1 MESTTATIEF
11 APNPAPAIPLI
22 YRFWRGVIRLWF
34 ALTFRKI
41 LVLHED
47 RLMQPD
53 PALLL
58 VSRPESFY
66 DALILMAGFERQVR
80 CLIPARLVKGLLP
93 TILAR
98 GLGMISYTP
107 ENRPAALETCRALLA
122 EKAAV
127 VTFVAPGPANSPG
140 AGALAMHAA
149 SIALTAAGQNSVL
162 GGLKLFPIHLFVPV
176 GHTHTREVL
185 VDIDWPEIAEDLI
198 SSAVGSEQDRA
209 QEVARQLEKR
219 CQENSFRLQP
229 SALSDFLED
238 LEHALRD
245 GLKEKFEAQPGGMQ
259 KLEGFELS
267 RFVVQW
273 AEQMNYLHPGLLVSL
288 REMLAA
294 WREASR
300 RGALHRLETEG
311 AGAWLST
318 PPGRAVVL
326 LETVLGFPLA
336 IYGLV
341 NHLMALA
348 VLYWTGLLKKATD
361 GDKFTTWLWRG
372 MVILG
377 SYILEVVFVAHYWG
391 RRGAGYYLPSLPVSG
406 LYLWRYTW
414 LLPHQSRIAF
424 LSMNRSVETAGSTR
438 LRKDFLH
445 EIYQALDLHAEMLGL
460 PH

>member
-11 APNPAPAIPLI
+11 APNSAPAITFT

-41 LVLHED
+41 RVLHED
-47 RLMQPD
+47 RLTEAD
-53 PALLL
+53 SALLL
-58 VSRPESFY
+58 VSHPESFY
-66 DALILMAGFERQVR
+66 DALILVAGFERQVR
-80 CLIPARLVKGLLP
+80 CLIPARLLKGLLP

-98 GLGMISYTP
+98 GLGMIGFTP

-127 VTFVAPGPANSPG
+127 VTFVAPGPANSPVV
-140 AGALAMHAA
+140 GALATHAA
-149 SIALTAAGQNSVL
+149 SIALSAEGPNSVL
-162 GGLKLFPIHLFVPV
+162 GGLELFPIHLFVPV
-176 GHTHTREVL
+176 GHTRTREVL
-185 VDIDWPEIAEDLI
+185 VDIDRPEIARDLI
-198 SSAVGSEQDRA
+198 SSAVASEQDRV
-209 QEVARQLEKR
+209 QEVAWQLEKR

-229 SALSDFLED
+229 SALSDFLAD

-245 GLKEKFEAQPGGMQ
+245 GLKEGFESQPGGKQ

-267 RFVVQW
+267 GFVVQW

-300 RGALHRLETEG
+300 KGALHRHETEG
-311 AGAWLST
+311 AGAWLNT
-318 PPGRAVVL
+318 LLGRAVVL

-341 NHLMALA
+341 NHLIGFA
-348 VLYWTGLLKKATD
+348 VLYWTGLLKKATG

-372 MVILG
+372 LVILG
-377 SYILEVVFVAHYWG
+377 TYILQVILVAHFWG

-424 LSMNRSVETAGSTR
+424 LSTNRSVETAGSTR

>member
-11 APNPAPAIPLI
+11 ASKPAPAIPFI

-41 LVLHED
+41 RVLHED
-47 RLMQPD
+47 RLVEPA

-58 VSRPESFY
+58 VSHPESFY
-66 DALILMAGFERQVR
+66 DALILVAGFERQVR
-80 CLIPARLVKGLLP
+80 CLILSRLVKGLLP

-98 GLGMISYTP
+98 GLGMIGYTP
-107 ENRPAALETCRALLA
+107 ENRAAALETCRALLA
-122 EKAAV
+122 EEAAV
-127 VTFVAPGPANSPG
+127 VTFVAPSPSNSPG
-140 AGALAMHAA
+140 AGALTTYAA
-149 SIALTAAGQNSVL
+149 SIALTAEGPNSVL
-162 GGLKLFPIHLFVPV
+162 GGLVLLPIHLFVPV
-176 GHTHTREVL
+176 GHTRTREVL
-185 VDIDWPEIAEDLI
+185 VDIDRPELAEDLI
-198 SSAVGSEQDRA
+198 SSAVGSERDRA
-209 QEVARQLEKR
+209 QEVAWQLEKR

-229 SALSDFLED
+229 SALSDFLAD
-238 LEHALRD
+238 LELALRD
-245 GLKEKFEAQPGGMQ
+245 GLKEEFESQRGGKQ

-300 RGALHRLETEG
+300 RAALHRLETEG
-311 AGAWLST
+311 AGAWLNT
-318 PPGRAVVL
+318 PLGRAVVL

-341 NHLMALA
+341 NHLIALA
-348 VLYWTGLLKKATD
+348 VLYWTGLLKKEMD
-361 GDKFTTWLWRG
+361 GDKFTKWLWRG
-372 MVILG
+372 LVILG
-377 SYILEVVFVAHYWG
+377 SYILEVTLVAHFWG

-424 LSMNRSVETAGSTR
+424 LSMNRSVEAAGSTR

-445 EIYQALDLHAEMLGL
+445 EINQALALHAEMLGL

>member
-11 APNPAPAIPLI
+11 APNPAPATAFI
-22 YRFWRGVIRLWF
+22 YRFWRGAIRLWF
-34 ALTFRKI
+34 ALSFRKI
-41 LVLHED
+41 RALHED
-47 RLMQPD
+47 RLIGPD
-53 PALLL
+53 PALLI

-66 DALILMAGFERQVR
+66 DALILVAGFARQVH
-80 CLIPARLVKGLLP
+80 CLIPARLAKGLVP

-107 ENRPAALETCRALLA
+107 ENRPAAIETCRALLA
-122 EKAAV
+122 EKAVV
-127 VTFVAPGPANSPG
+127 VTFVAPGSANSSG
-140 AGALAMHAA
+140 GCALAADAA
-149 SIALTAAGQNSVL
+149 SMALNAVGSQS
-162 GGLKLFPIHLFVPV
+162 GLVGLELFPVYLFVPV

-185 VDIDWPEIAEDLI
+185 IDIDQPEIAKDLI

-209 QEVARQLEKR
+209 QEVARQLEDR

-229 SALSDFLED
+229 SALSDFLAD
-238 LEHALRD
+238 LEDALRD
-245 GLKEKFEAQPGGMQ
+245 GLKEEFESQPGGKQ

-267 RFVVQW
+267 RFVVHW

-311 AGAWLST
+311 AGAWLNT
-318 PPGRAVVL
+318 PLGRAVVL

-341 NHLMALA
+341 NHL
-348 VLYWTGLLKKATD
+348 VPVTILYWTGLLKKATD
-361 GDKFTTWLWRG
+361 RDKFTTWLWRG
-372 MVILG
+372 LVILG
-377 SYILEVVFVAHYWG
+377 SYILEVIFVARLWG

-424 LSMNRSVETAGSTR
+424 LSMNRAVETAGSTR

>member
-11 APNPAPAIPLI
+11 APNPAPAIPFI
-22 YRFWRGVIRLWF
+22 YKFWRGVIRLWF
-34 ALTFRKI
+34 ALAFRKI
-41 LVLHED
+41 RVLHED
-47 RLMQPD
+47 RLMEPD

-58 VSRPESFY
+58 VSHPESFY
-66 DALILMAGFERQVR
+66 DALILVAGFERQVR
-80 CLIPARLVKGLLP
+80 CLVPARSFKGLLP

-98 GLGMISYTP
+98 GLGMIGYNP

-122 EKAAV
+122 ERAAV
-127 VTFVAPGPANSPG
+127 VTFVAPGPANS
-140 AGALAMHAA
+140 ALATHAA
-149 SIALTAAGQNSVL
+149 SIALTAGGPDSVL
-162 GGLKLFPIHLFVPV
+162 GGLQLFPIHLFVPV
-176 GHTHTREVL
+176 GHTRTREVL
-185 VDIDWPEIAEDLI
+185 VDIDRPEIAIDLI
-198 SSAVGSEQDRA
+198 SSAVGSEQDRT

-229 SALSDFLED
+229 SALSDFLAD

-245 GLKEKFEAQPGGMQ
+245 GLKEEFESQPGGKQ

-267 RFVVQW
+267 RFVAQW

-300 RGALHRLETEG
+300 RGELHRLETEG

-318 PPGRAVVL
+318 PLGRAVVL

-341 NHLMALA
+341 NHLLALA

-361 GDKFTTWLWRG
+361 GDNFTTWLWRG
-372 MVILG
+372 LVILG
-377 SYILEVVFVAHYWG
+377 SYILAVILVAHFWG

-424 LSMNRSVETAGSTR
+424 LSMNRSVETSGSTR

-445 EIYQALDLHAEMLGL
+445 EICQALDLHAEMLGL

>member
-11 APNPAPAIPLI
+11 APNPAPAIPFI

-41 LVLHED
+41 RVLHED
-47 RLMQPD
+47 RLMEPG

-58 VSRPESFY
+58 VTHPESFY
-66 DALILMAGFERQVR
+66 DALILVAGLERQVR
-80 CLIPARLVKGLLP
+80 CLVPSSLVKGLLP

-98 GLGMISYTP
+98 GLGMIGHNP
-107 ENRPAALETCRALLA
+107 QNRPAALETCHALLA

-127 VTFVAPGPANSPG
+127 VTFVAPGLANSPG
-140 AGALAMHAA
+140 ALDTHAA
-149 SIALTAAGQNSVL
+149 SIALTAEGPNSML
-162 GGLKLFPIHLFVPV
+162 GGLMLFPIHLFVPV
-176 GHTHTREVL
+176 GHTRTREVL
-185 VDIDWPEIAEDLI
+185 VDIDWPEIAKDLI

-229 SALSDFLED
+229 SALSDFLAD

-245 GLKEKFEAQPGGMQ
+245 GLKEEFESRPGGKQ

-300 RGALHRLETEG
+300 RGALHRLETEE
-311 AGAWLST
+311 AGTWLST
-318 PPGRAVVL
+318 PLGRAVVL

-336 IYGLV
+336 VYGLV

-348 VLYWTGLLKKATD
+348 VLYGTGLLKKATD

-372 MVILG
+372 LVILG
-377 SYILEVVFVAHYWG
+377 SYILEVILVAHFWG

-445 EIYQALDLHAEMLGL
+445 EIYQALNLHAEMLGL

>member
-11 APNPAPAIPLI
+11 APNPAPDIPFI

-41 LVLHED
+41 RVLHED
-47 RLMQPD
+47 RLLEPD
-53 PALLL
+53 PAFLL
-58 VSRPESFY
+58 VSHPESFY
-66 DALILMAGFERQVR
+66 DALILVAGFERQVR
-80 CLIPARLVKGLLP
+80 CLVLARLVKGLLP

-98 GLGMISYTP
+98 GLGMIGYTP
-107 ENRPAALETCRALLA
+107 ENLPATLETCRALLA
-122 EKAAV
+122 ENAAV
-127 VTFVAPGPANSPG
+127 VTFVAPGPANSLG
-140 AGALAMHAA
+140 SLATHAA
-149 SIALTAAGQNSVL
+149 SIALTAEGPNSAL
-162 GGLKLFPIHLFVPV
+162 GGLMLFPIHLFVPV
-176 GHTHTREVL
+176 GHARTKEVL
-185 VDIDWPEIAEDLI
+185 VDVDRPEIAQDLI
-198 SSAVGSEQDRA
+198 SSAVGSEQDRTR
-209 QEVARQLEKR
+209 EVARQLEMR

-229 SALSDFLED
+229 SALSDFLAD

-245 GLKEKFEAQPGGMQ
+245 GLKDEFESHPAGKQ

-267 RFVVQW
+267 RFVVHW

-300 RGALHRLETEG
+300 KGALHRLETEK
-311 AGAWLST
+311 AGAWLNT
-318 PPGRAVVL
+318 LLGRAVVL

-336 IYGLV
+336 VYGLV
-341 NHLMALA
+341 NHLISLA

-361 GDKFTTWLWRG
+361 RDKFTTWLWRSL
-372 MVILG
+372 VILG
-377 SYILEVVFVAHYWG
+377 SYILQVILVAHFWG

-424 LSMNRSVETAGSTR
+424 LSMNRSVETSGSTR

>member
-11 APNPAPAIPLI
+11 APNPAPAIPFI

-34 ALTFRKI
+34 DLTFRKI
-41 LVLHED
+41 RVLHED
-47 RLMQPD
+47 RLMEPD

-58 VSRPESFY
+58 VTHPESFY
-66 DALILMAGFERQVR
+66 DALILVAGLERQVR
-80 CLIPARLVKGLLP
+80 CLVPARLVKGLLP

-98 GLGMISYTP
+98 GLGMIGHNP
-107 ENRPAALETCRALLA
+107 ENHPAALETCRALLA

-127 VTFVAPGPANSPG
+127 VTFVAPGLANSL
-140 AGALAMHAA
+140 GALATHAA
-149 SIALTAAGQNSVL
+149 SIALTAEGPNSML
-162 GGLKLFPIHLFVPV
+162 GGLKLFPIHLFAPV
-176 GHTHTREVL
+176 GHTRTREVL
-185 VDIDWPEIAEDLI
+185 VDIDWPEIAKDLI
-198 SSAVGSEQDRA
+198 SSAVGSEQDRT
-209 QEVARQLEKR
+209 QEVARQLEER

-229 SALSDFLED
+229 SALSDFLAD

-245 GLKEKFEAQPGGMQ
+245 GLKEEFESQPGGKQ

-300 RGALHRLETEG
+300 RGALHRLETEE
-311 AGAWLST
+311 AGTWLST

-361 GDKFTTWLWRG
+361 GDKFTKWLWRG
-372 MVILG
+372 LVILG
-377 SYILEVVFVAHYWG
+377 SYILEVILVAHFWG

-424 LSMNRSVETAGSTR
+424 LSMHRSVETAGSTR

>member
-11 APNPAPAIPLI
+11 APNPAPDIPII

-41 LVLHED
+41 RVLHED
-47 RLMQPD
+47 RLMEPG

-58 VSRPESFY
+58 VSHPESFY
-66 DALILMAGFERQVR
+66 AALILAAGFDRQVR
-80 CLIPARLVKGLLP
+80 CLIPARLLKGLLP

-98 GLGMISYTP
+98 GLGMIGYNP

-127 VTFVAPGPANSPG
+127 ATFVAPGPANSPG
-140 AGALAMHAA
+140 AGALAMRAA
-149 SIALTAAGQNSVL
+149 SIALGAEGPNSAP
-162 GGLKLFPIHLFVPV
+162 GGLNLFPIHLFVPV
-176 GHTHTREVL
+176 GHTHTRDVL
-185 VDIDWPEIAEDLI
+185 VDIDRPEIAKDLI
-198 SSAVGSEQDRA
+198 SSAVGSEQDRS
-209 QEVARQLEKR
+209 QEIARQLEQR

-229 SALSDFLED
+229 SALSDFLAD

-245 GLKEKFEAQPGGMQ
+245 GLKEEFELQPGGKQ

-267 RFVVQW
+267 RFVVHW
-273 AEQMNYLHPGLLVSL
+273 AEQMNYLHPALLVSL

-311 AGAWLST
+311 AGAWLNT
-318 PPGRAVVL
+318 PLGRAVVL

-341 NHLMALA
+341 NHLIALA
-348 VLYWTGLLKKATD
+348 VLYWTGLLKKTTD
-361 GDKFTTWLWRG
+361 RDKFTTWLWRG
-372 MVILG
+372 LVILG
-377 SYILEVVFVAHYWG
+377 SYILQVIFVAHFWG

-406 LYLWRYTW
+406 LYLWRYIW

-424 LSMNRSVETAGSTR
+424 LSMNRSVETSGSTR
-438 LRKDFLH
+438 LWKDFLH
-445 EIYQALDLHAEMLGL
+445 EIHQALDLHAEMLGL